1 LIVDILKTLAQVNPW
16 WNRGHVDA
24 EQLPALHRDEF
35 QRIRDHL
42 AEKRILA
49 LVGPRRVG
57 KSTLMYQTIQSLL
70 DDGIAPKRILFFS
83 GDDPTLFSEKATID
97 DVLTAYDEGFLHG
110 LAQKTNE
117 PVYLFI
123 DEIQA
128 LTDWQLHLKKY
139 HDLRYRMKAVVSGS
153 SSTLLFRGS
162 RESLMGRIE
171 EIPVGPLSF
180 RQYLR
185 FHTHL
190 HPEGRM
196 EGFLDALPRTVLWE
210 DPVGYFDELHRARL
224 VLEPYRP
231 YVQSAL
237 QEYLVRGG
245 YPESFET
252 VSPALWQR
260 RLLQDIVERAIFR
273 DIVGVYGIRNPEKL
287 ANLMYFIAANQ
298 GGAPSLNTIAQHL
311 DMDRETV
318 SSYVQYLKDACLVT
332 ELPCYSS
339 SIPKTLRRNRKLY
352 IDDNGI
358 VCSFL
363 RTTECSP
370 ELAGLL
376 VENVVL
382 QKAKAYC
389 LEEVAKVFYWSG
401 DKEVDLVMERGG
413 DRLPVEVK
421 FRNQIKA
428 SDYAGIE
435 AFQKQNATRAGLV
448 ITKDRLERL
457 GDVVLIPYWSIA

>member
-1 LIVDILKTLAQVNPW
+1 
-16 WNRGHVDA
+16 
-24 EQLPALHRDEF
+24 
-35 QRIRDHL
+35 
-42 AEKRILA
+42 
-49 LVGPRRVG
+49 
-57 KSTLMYQTIQSLL
+57 
-70 DDGIAPKRILFFS
+70 
-83 GDDPTLFSEKATID
+83 
-97 DVLTAYDEGFLHG
+97 
-110 LAQKTNE
+110 
-117 PVYLFI
+117 
-123 DEIQA
+123 
-128 LTDWQLHLKKY
+128 
-139 HDLRYRMKAVVSGS
+139 
-153 SSTLLFRGS
+153 
-162 RESLMGRIE
+162 
-171 EIPVGPLSF
+171 
-180 RQYLR
+180 
-185 FHTHL
+185 
-190 HPEGRM
+190 
-196 EGFLDALPRTVLWE
+196 
-210 DPVGYFDELHRARL
+210 
-224 VLEPYRP
+224 
-231 YVQSAL
+231 
-237 QEYLVRGG
+237 
-245 YPESFET
+245 
-252 VSPALWQR
+252 
-260 RLLQDIVERAIFR
+260 
-273 DIVGVYGIRNPEKL
+273 
-287 ANLMYFIAANQ
+287 
-298 GGAPSLNTIAQHL
+298 
-311 DMDRETV
+311 MDRETV